1 MTTMT
6 TDRTPGGPA
15 EILAAIKAGATA
27 LGNGWTTDRTHTTW
41 TGEPYEAPGRHGR
54 IADVVRIGIRHDPR
68 GAPSL
73 TFETGHIDP
82 GPYDIAED
90 DETTQAEALELEM
103 ENLPCV
109 VVPFPAARKMIDLI
123 FVAMTL
129 HRAAGEPA
137 P

>member
-1 MTTMT
+1 MK
-6 TDRTPGGPA
+6 DNDATPVISGPG
-15 EILAAIKAGATA
+15 EILAAIRAGATA
-27 LGNGWTTDRTHTTW
+27 LGNGWTAGRTHTTW
-41 TGEPYEAPGRHGR
+41 TGEPYAAAGHDR

-90 DETTQAEALELEM
+90 DETTQAELLEMEM

-109 VVPFPAARKMIDLI
+109 VVPFPAARKMVDLI
-123 FVAMTL
+123 FVAVTL
-129 HRAAGEPA
+129 HRAADRE
-137 P
+137 